1 MTDRRPD
8 DPTRGLGVLHG
19 VRVLDFGRFIAGPYC
34 GALLADLGA
43 DVVRIERLE
52 GGEDRWVTPVT
63 DDGVGSMYLQ
73 CNRGKRGMTLNPTKP
88 EGREVVA
95 RLAADADVIIAN
107 LPPATLRAMGLDHD
121 TLQAIRPD
129 VILVTTTAW
138 GSGGDWSHRPGF
150 DGLGQAA
157 SGHLFMTGPPGAPT
171 RASLPYVDFSTAT
184 LSALSVLAAL
194 RHRDQTGEGQVV
206 EAALLR
212 TAMTWNSTA
221 LVEQAML
228 GIDRTSTHNRSQT
241 AGPSDVFR
249 TRDGWLLCAVIGNAQ
264 FAHWAQMIG
273 RPNLTDD
280 PRFTDDLARGGH
292 GEELSAYMGAW
303 CADRTTEEC
312 LAALDEHRVPGGP
325 VLTYQEA
332 LDLPHVRQIGV
343 FEDHPYPSA
352 SKPVP
357 LARFPTVLS
366 ASPGVIRGRAT
377 ELGEHTDE
385 ILADLGYAPAEIEA
399 LRRARV
405 V

>member
-1 MTDRRPD
+1 MANGGR
-8 DPTRGLGVLHG
+8 GVLAG
-19 VRVLDFGRFIAGPYC
+19 IKVLDFGRFIAGPYC

-43 DVVRIERLE
+43 DVIRIERLE

-73 CNRGKRGMTLNPTKP
+73 CNRGKRGLTLNPTKP
-88 EGREVVA
+88 EGREVVS
-95 RLAADADVIIAN
+95 RLVAGADVVIAN
-107 LPPATLRAMGLDHD
+107 MPPETLRAMGLDHD
-121 TLQAIRPD
+121 TLKAIKGD
-129 VILVTTTAW
+129 IILVTTTAW
-138 GSGGDWSHRPGF
+138 GSGGDWSHKPGF

-157 SGHLFMTGPPGAPT
+157 SGHLFMTGPPGQPT

-194 RHRDQTGEGQVV
+194 LHRQQTGEGQVI

-212 TAMTWNSTA
+212 TAMTWNSAA
-221 LVEQAML
+221 LIEQAML
-228 GIDRTSTHNRSQT
+228 GVDRHSTHNRSQT

-249 TRDGWLLCAVIGNAQ
+249 TRDGWVLCAVIGNAQ
-264 FAHWAQMIG
+264 FAHWAEMVD
-273 RPNLTDD
+273 RPDLVGDE
-280 PRFTDDLARGGH
+280 RFTDDLARGEH

-312 LAALDEHRVPGGP
+312 LAALDRHRVPGGP

-343 FEDHPYPSA
+343 FEEHPYPTA

-366 ASPGVIRGRAT
+366 ASPATIGGRSP
-377 ELGEHTDE
+377 ELGEHTDD
-385 ILADLGYAPAEIEA
+385 ILRELGYAPADVER
-399 LRRARV
+399 LRATRV